1 MRRVAAALNSQ
12 LHTSVSWT
20 SPSVLIRASS
30 VCDAFA
36 PYDARN
42 PLQLASLLHV
52 RSHAQAAPT
61 SAVPS
66 SAPKAFN
73 TGTYDLANFPVE
85 RIRNFSIVA
94 HVDHGKSTLAD
105 RLLELTGAIKK
116 GSKTQYLDKL
126 QVERERG
133 ITVKAQ
139 TASLI
144 FEHKGA
150 DYLLNLIDT
159 PGHVDFSYEVSRSLA
174 ACQGALMLV
183 DASQGIQAQTVANFF
198 LAFDQNLAIV
208 PVLNKIDMVS
218 AEPDKVA
225 EEMKQAFDIEPKAC
239 LRVSAK
245 TGLGLESVLP
255 AVIEQ
260 VPAPVG
266 DPDGPLR
273 MLLFDA
279 FHDEYRGVIC
289 LLKVVDGMVKKGDKV
304 MASSTEEVYDVLE
317 VGVLAPEAVSTGKLC
332 TGQVGYLITGM
343 KTTKSA
349 RVGDT
354 WHLAKQQVH
363 ALPGF
368 QPAKSMVFSGM
379 FPVSGADF
387 EALNAAVERLTLND
401 ASVEVKRENSAA
413 LGAGFRCGFLGL
425 LHMEVF
431 HQRLEQ
437 EHGADVITTAPTVP
451 FHIHFPDKTIL
462 HIQNPSQFPINR
474 KISAVGE
481 PTVRG
486 TVLSP
491 TAYVGAIMQLCQD
504 RRGDMLEHNI
514 LGNRTLL
521 RYILPLSELGG
532 DFYDEL
538 KSMSSGYASFDY
550 EEDDYRQA
558 DLVRLDLLL
567 NGDVVDALARVVH
580 RSKAQ
585 HMGRKLVSAMKEKLG
600 KQLFEV
606 VIQASAN
613 GDVVARETIKA
624 LRKNVLAKCYG
635 GDVSRKRKLL
645 EKQKEGKKRMRR
657 VGSVDVPQEVFHALM
672 KTSS

>member
-1 MRRVAAALNSQ
+1 MRRTLTALSAQ
-12 LHTSVSWT
+12 LSCSVGATPITALQACISD
-20 SPSVLIRASS
+20 SI
-30 VCDAFA
+30 FA
-36 PYDARN
+36 HQAQRPV
-42 PLQLASLLHV
+42 QLTSLLHFRPYAQVAPSPEVTV
-52 RSHAQAAPT
+52 RS
-61 SAVPS
+61 
-66 SAPKAFN
+66 PKAFN
-73 TGTYDLANFPVE
+73 TGKHDLASFPLE

-94 HVDHGKSTLAD
+94 HIDHGKSTLAD

-144 FEHKGA
+144 YEHEGT

-208 PVLNKIDMVS
+208 PVLNKIDMSS
-218 AEPDKVA
+218 ADPDKVA
-225 EEMKQAFDIEPKAC
+225 EEMQQTFDIEPETC

-245 TGLGLESVLP
+245 TGLGLETVLP

-260 VPAPVG
+260 VPCPSG
-266 DPDGPLR
+266 KPNGPLR

-289 LLKVVDGMVKKGDKV
+289 LLKVVDGSVTKGDRV
-304 MASSTEEVYDVLE
+304 IASSTGEVYDVLE
-317 VGVLAPEAVSTGKLC
+317 VGVLAPEAVPTGKLC

-354 WHLAKQQVH
+354 WHLAKQPVEM
-363 ALPGF
+363 LPGF
-368 QPAKSMVFSGM
+368 KPAKSMVFSGM
-379 FPVSGADF
+379 FPISGADF

-401 ASVEVKRENSAA
+401 ASVLVKRENSAA

-451 FHIHFPDKTIL
+451 FHIHFPDKTVL
-462 HIQNPSQFPINR
+462 HIQNPSQFPIN
-474 KISAVGE
+474 KKVSSVGE
-481 PTVRG
+481 PTVTA
-486 TVLSP
+486 TVLTP
-491 TAYVGAIMQLCQD
+491 TSYVGSIMQLCTD
-504 RRGDMLEHNI
+504 RRGDLLEHNI
-514 LGNRTLL
+514 LGHRTLL
-521 RYILPLSELGG
+521 RYTLPLSELGG

-538 KSMSSGYASFDY
+538 KSVSSGYASFDY
-550 EEDDYRQA
+550 EEAEYRQA
-558 DLVRLDLLL
+558 DLVRLDLVL
-567 NGDVVDALARVVH
+567 NGDPVDALARVVH

-585 HMGRKLVSAMKEKLG
+585 YMGRKLVTAMKDKLG

-657 VGSVDVPQEVFHALM
+657 VGSVDVPQDVFHALM